1 MDNNGNKPLPA
12 AAPASGTVLDLT
24 EEQKWAASVWDTK
37 STTEIASALGIPHNV
52 VEEWWEQTRFQVEL
66 CQQEWDIQPE
76 IEVTHAVA
84 LVLEDVS
91 YAETEAMVGLENG
104 TLMAWAQ
111 DEESDFNTLLGHLR
125 DEPHYSSLA
134 GILSDDP
141 IFQNGSDGLSEEQLQ
156 AIPLIVEGKSDTEVA
171 ESIGKARET
180 VNRWRNRDNAFKTAL
195 EEASKS
201 HYDSQIAALTART
214 QKALSVLDGLLESD
228 DEKIRLQAATLL
240 IKSTPALRK

>member
-1 MDNNGNKPLPA
+1 MYFNGKKKLPA
-12 AAPASGTVLDLT
+12 AAPASGTVLELT

-37 STTEIASALGIPHNV
+37 STAEIASALDIPHNV

-66 CQQEWDIQPE
+66 CQLEWDIQPE
-76 IEVTHAVA
+76 IEVTHAVV
-84 LVLEDVS
+84 LVFEDVS
-91 YAETEAMVGLENG
+91 YSETEAMLGLENG

-125 DEPHYSSLA
+125 YEPDYSSLS
-134 GILSDDP
+134 GISSDDP

-156 AIPLIVEGKSDTEVA
+156 AIPLIVEGKSDSEVA

-180 VNRWRNRDNAFKTAL
+180 VNRWRNRDKTFKKAL
-195 EEASKS
+195 DEASKS
-201 HYDSQIAALTART
+201 HYDSQLAALTART
-214 QKALSVLDGLLESD
+214 RKALSVLDGLLESQ
-228 DEKIRLQAATLL
+228 DEKIRLQAASLL

>member
-12 AAPASGTVLDLT
+12 AAPASGTVLDLP

-37 STTEIASALGIPHNV
+37 STTEIASALGIPLNV
-52 VEEWWEQTRFQVEL
+52 VEEWCEQPRFQVEL

-76 IEVTHAVA
+76 IEVTHAVV

-91 YAETEAMVGLENG
+91 YAETEVMVGLENG

-111 DEESDFNTLLGHLR
+111 DEESDFNRLLYYLN
-125 DEPHYSSLA
+125 DEANNSSLS
-134 GILSDDP
+134 GLSPEDR
-141 IFQNGSDGLSEEQLQ
+141 IFENRADGLSEEQLQ
-156 AIPLIVEGKSDTEVA
+156 AIPLIVEGKTDADVA

-195 EEASKS
+195 DDASKS

-228 DEKIRLQAATLL
+228 DEKIRLQAASLL

>member
-52 VEEWWEQTRFQVEL
+52 VEEWWEQPRFQVEL
-66 CQQEWDIQPE
+66 CQLEWDIQPE
-76 IEVTHAVA
+76 NEVTHAVV
-84 LVLEDVS
+84 LVFQDVS

-104 TLMAWAQ
+104 TLKAWAQ

-125 DEPHYSSLA
+125 YEPDYSSLS
-134 GILSDDP
+134 GISSDDP

-156 AIPLIVEGKSDTEVA
+156 AIPLIVEGKTDAEVA

-180 VNRWRNRDNAFKTAL
+180 VNRWRNRDNTFKTAL
-195 EEASKS
+195 DDASKS